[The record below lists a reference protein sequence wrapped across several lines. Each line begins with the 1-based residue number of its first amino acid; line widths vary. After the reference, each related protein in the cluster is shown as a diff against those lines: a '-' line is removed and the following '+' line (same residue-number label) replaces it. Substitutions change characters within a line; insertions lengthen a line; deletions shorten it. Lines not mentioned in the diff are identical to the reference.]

1 MVLIFDRF
9 MMTHECFHSSGQI
22 CLSPKNFER
31 TNKMS
36 AIEKVNS
43 SGLSADEKKALKAL
57 MGHKP
62 SIRDQIAEDSAVD
75 DDLLR
80 AYLDGPGKTKHHL
93 FTFIFL
99 RLDFVFS
106 CLFSSC
112 IITCCS
118 TCVLSSFVFLQVVLV
133 DYLVSAPET

>member
-1 MVLIFDRF
+1 
-9 MMTHECFHSSGQI
+9 
-22 CLSPKNFER
+22 
-31 TNKMS
+31 MS

-80 AYLDGPGKTKHHL
+80 AYLDGPGK
-93 FTFIFL
+93 
-99 RLDFVFS
+99 
-106 CLFSSC
+106 SS
-112 IITCCS
+112 IICS
-118 TCVLSSFVFLQVVLV
+118 HSSFFALILSFPVYCHLVF
-133 DYLVSAPET
+133 

>member
-1 MVLIFDRF
+1 
-9 MMTHECFHSSGQI
+9 
-22 CLSPKNFER
+22 
-31 TNKMS
+31 MS

-80 AYLDGPGKTKHHL
+80 AYLNGPGK
-93 FTFIFL
+93 
-99 RLDFVFS
+99 
-106 CLFSSC
+106 SS
-112 IITCCS
+112 IICS
-118 TCVLSSFVFLQVVLV
+118 HSSFFALILSFPVYCHLVFLHVVN
-133 DYLVSAPET
+133 LVSFASFDFLTSLNLFQFLFRCGTVRPSVAYVEIRSTVSTGSIG

>member
-9 MMTHECFHSSGQI
+9 MMTHECFHSSGQMLI

-80 AYLDGPGKTKHHL
+80 AYLDGPGKSSIICSHSSFFALILSFPVYCHL
-93 FTFIFL
+93 VL
-99 RLDFVFS
+99 LHVVNLVS
-106 CLFSSC
+106 
-112 IITCCS
+112 
-118 TCVLSSFVFLQVVLV
+118 LSSLVFFRCW
-133 DYLVSAPET
+133 T